1 LKLKILVFSDLHD
14 DEEALLKISKIAPNY
29 DLVLGCGDL
38 CETNSFYDD
47 LSEKFSSLKNF
58 YFISGNTESEYLN
71 LEYSK
76 NSSFVHG
83 KKITLEC
90 GLNLCGF
97 GFSTKTPY
105 GTFGEISEDEFEKGL
120 SSLALDTNSILL
132 LHSPPFGHFDLVKEN
147 HIGSKSILKTILE
160 KSPLVCFFGHVHSK
174 VGFSTLGK
182 THLIKLPPANS
193 GVVCTLTI
201 SSSLS
206 GKNLYCEF
214 VRL

>member
-1 LKLKILVFSDLHD
+1 MKILAFSDLHD
-14 DEEALLKISKIAPNY
+14 DEEALLKILKLAPNY

-38 CETNSFYDD
+38 CETNSFYTD

-71 LEYSK
+71 LEYKK
-76 NSSFVHG
+76 NPSFIHG
-83 KKITLEC
+83 KKIPLDC
-90 GLNLCGF
+90 GLNLAGF

-105 GTFGEISEDEFEKGL
+105 GTFGEITEEEFEKGL
-120 SSLALDTNSILL
+120 SSLGLDQNSILL

-147 HIGSKSILKTILE
+147 HLGSKSVLKEIIE
-160 KSPLVCFFGHVHSK
+160 KSPLVCFFGHIHSK
-174 VGFSTLGK
+174 VGFSTLSK

-193 GVVCTLTI
+193 GVVCNLTV
-201 SSSLS
+201 SSSLT
-206 GKNLYCEF
+206 GKNFYCEF